1 MHQNRLRSF
10 ALRTALL
17 SAAMALLAIPG
28 CGIHRY
34 TNPDLLK
41 KTEVT
46 FPKEYQN
53 IISPLDSALVPIRKR
68 IFLLRNDVAK
78 MKDKLWDGGSNQR
91 ITRID
96 DNIDTARKEISTL
109 SAIQKEILNTIYH
122 IYPGYEEPEILP
134 YVGEGKKYKEI
145 KKPIILVTLQDQRDY
160 EDVKSGGGRLVRKPG
175 VQAAGAVCAQAV
187 RQPARFAQAETRAHR
202 LARACAQAG
211 ALRAAKAEVDA
222 GPGLIRVSVNVHF
235 QGESTSGSIFEG

>member
-122 IYPGYEEPEILP
+122 IYPGYEEPDPAICRRGEEIQGNQEADHLGDP
-134 YVGEGKKYKEI
+134 AGPARLRGREI
-145 KKPIILVTLQDQRDY
+145 
-160 EDVKSGGGRLVRKPG
+160 GRRQAVRKPG

-187 RQPARFAQAETRAHR
+187 DNLPDSLKPKPEPIGSPGPVRR
-202 LARACAQAG
+202 LEPYEPP
-211 ALRAAKAEVDA
+211 K
-222 GPGLIRVSVNVHF
+222 PK
-235 QGESTSGSIFEG
+235 

>member
-160 EDVKSGGGRLVRKPG
+160 EDVKSGGGKLSESLEYKPLVRYALKQYDNLPDSLKPKPEPIG
-175 VQAAGAVCAQAV
+175 SPGPV
-187 RQPARFAQAETRAHR
+187 RR
-202 LARACAQAG
+202 LEPYEPP
-211 ALRAAKAEVDA
+211 K
-222 GPGLIRVSVNVHF
+222 PK
-235 QGESTSGSIFEG
+235 